1 MKRSLRIPAWLSIV
15 VVLSMVGWNS
25 PASRAALAAG
35 AARSAQAHRT
45 TSPLNA
51 SPATTSRTQPLN
63 FELNQGQFS
72 SHVHFVTHSA
82 GYVVSFT
89 GSGAD
94 FSLHAP
100 SAPMVGIGLHLV
112 GANPHP
118 TITGRKRLA
127 GIVNYYLGNDPSR
140 WQVGIPTYAQVV
152 YHHVYPH
159 TDLVFYHRRGQ
170 LEYDWVLHPG
180 ADPRRITLAISGSA
194 APRIDGAGTL
204 TAVSHGA
211 ALTQRAPRI
220 YQWSSGRRQVI
231 GGRYVLAGRDRI
243 QVRLGAYD
251 SSRTVIIDPIVTYST
266 YESGSGGNYAAAIT
280 TDASN
285 GVYVTGDTSSTSLP
299 NETNC
304 CNSTYVSKL
313 NATTG
318 AIVWS
323 TYVGGT
329 GNNHPY
335 AMAADNAGSVFE
347 GGSTSA
353 TDFPKANNSCLQF
366 YGLCSEAF
374 VAKLN
379 SATGALTLST
389 YVGGTNNDRV
399 NGMVQD
405 GAGTLYITGETYSS
419 DFRGAINRC
428 PSYCDQAFVAKLS
441 SSNLNLGYAEF
452 IGGSTNNSSLGI
464 TLDSTGTLYITGS
477 TNSADFPKAT
487 NSCNTQC
494 SAYDAFAAALT
505 ATNGSLLWSTYV
517 GGTDGKTGVNG
528 NAIAVYS
535 GRVYIAGD
543 TQSSSLPAATN
554 SCSHTN
560 PNTNNSCA
568 DAFLTGLNAATGAVA
583 FSTFVGGTNL
593 DLAHA
598 VVADGAG
605 VFIAGYAEG
614 TTLPAQTNS
623 CTVFQPT
630 GTCQYADA
638 FVSRI
643 DGASGRVLASTF
655 VGGSLTDEAF
665 GIAVDQ
671 NGQLYIAGNTDYT
684 DLPKKTN
691 SCGGN
696 CSADAFVV
704 RLSPASV
711 VAGNTGTTT
720 DPTQSALATAGGAGP
735 GTTGSLT
742 ATASGGTGTVNVAIY
757 DINPVNPPPFA
768 NAGGYIDVRVSP
780 GASFTQ
786 VQIQDCTPATG
797 HQLFWFDGNTWKLV
811 GNQTFDAK
819 SGCVSATIDAGSAPS
834 IAQLTGTVFATGSA
848 GAPTA
853 ARVSR
858 FSVQHSGTLLAFRWR
873 LAVSRGVLGFNLYA
887 GSHRLNHRMIPAHR
901 NPSYRTSIRWSGH
914 GPYTL
919 HVLETGGHEVTMN
932 LG

>member
-1 MKRSLRIPAWLSIV
+1 MKRRISLTWF
-15 VVLSMVGWNS
+15 
-25 PASRAALAAG
+25 ALAATLAAGLPWSAPLG
-35 AARSAQAHRT
+35 AEAQGT
-45 TSPLNA
+45 VPPLSVSPH
-51 SPATTSRTQPLN
+51 TTSRTLPLS
-63 FELNQGQFS
+63 FELNQGQFGS
-72 SHVHFVTHSA
+72 QVHFVTRSA
-82 GYVVSFT
+82 EYTVSFT
-89 GSGAD
+89 WSGAE
-94 FSLHAP
+94 FGLHAP
-100 SAPMVGIGLHLV
+100 SGPTTRIGLHLA

-118 TITGRKRLA
+118 SITGRQQLP
-127 GIVNYYLGNDPSR
+127 GIVNYYLGNDPR
-140 WQVGIPTYAQVV
+140 HWRLGVPTYAQVV
-152 YHHVYPH
+152 YHTVYPH
-159 TDLVFYHRRGQ
+159 TDLVFYHRGGQ

-180 ADPRRITLAISGSA
+180 ADPRRITLAIA
-194 APRIDGAGTL
+194 GATTTRLDPDGTL
-204 TAVSHGA
+204 RLELHGTL
-211 ALTQRAPRI
+211 LTQRAPRI
-220 YQWSSGRRQVI
+220 YQWSPGRRQVV

-335 AMAADNAGSVFE
+335 AIAADNAGSVFE

-399 NGMVQD
+399 NGMAQD
-405 GAGTLYITGETYSS
+405 GAGTLYVTGETHSS
-419 DFRGAINRC
+419 DFRGAINTC

-441 SSNLNLGYAEF
+441 SAGLSLGYAEF
-452 IGGSTNNSSLGI
+452 VGGSTNNAGSGI
-464 TLDSTGTLYITGS
+464 TLDANGTLYITGS
-477 TNSADFPKAT
+477 TNSSDFPKAT

-517 GGTDGKTGVNG
+517 GGTDGKNGVNG

-543 TQSSSLPAATN
+543 TQSSSLPATTN
-554 SCSHTN
+554 SCSNTN

-623 CTVFQPT
+623 CTVYQPT

-665 GIAVDQ
+665 GVAVDQ
-671 NGQLYIAGNTDYT
+671 NGQFYIAGNTYST

-711 VAGNTGTTT
+711 VAGNTGTTN
-720 DPTQSALATAGGAGP
+720 DPTQSALATTGGTGP
-735 GTTGSLT
+735 GTPTSVT
-742 ATASGGTGTVNVAIY
+742 ATASGGTGRVNVAIY
-757 DINPVNPPPFA
+757 DTNPVNPPPFA
-768 NAGGYIDVRVSP
+768 NAGGYIDVSVSA
-780 GASFTQ
+780 GNSFTQ
-786 VQIQDCTPATG
+786 VQIQDCIPANG
-797 HQLFWFDGNTWKLV
+797 HQLFWFNGNTWNPV
-811 GNQTFDAK
+811 GNQSYNAA
-819 SGCVSATIDAGSAPS
+819 SGCISAIIDSISSPS
-834 IAQLTGTVFATGSA
+834 IADLTGTVFATGSSS
-848 GAPTA
+848 APTA
-853 ARVSR
+853 ARVAR
-858 FSVQHSGTLLAFRWR
+858 FSAQHATGTVTFRWS
-873 LAVSRGVLGFNLYA
+873 VSSNAGISGFNLFA
-887 GSHRLNHRMIPAHR
+887 ANHRLNARLIAVHAAHG
-901 NPSYRTSIRWSGH
+901 YRYQSHWRGA
-914 GPYTL
+914 GRYTL
-919 HVLETGGHEVTMN
+919 HVLLRTGGTLVVPVR
-932 LG
+932 